1 MLKKALFSYIFIV
14 GIFILLTVSCGITD
28 TGCGPF
34 TNYNYKITD
43 FETSLKQVIYI
54 NPINQDVELGALE
67 KDTLDFDEL
76 VIQMLPDTES
86 YTAQASHKLNFSFFE
101 TAYACSPP
109 IPSSEDKI
117 TDIQIFS
124 NKNYSTEF
132 SSQQN
137 ISELFDIVVQY
148 PNRGSQRLSL
158 NEFLATNPEAPTEI
172 ILLPNTAPSSTN
184 SFQFTVKYFQD
195 GLELDEYQFTSDSIV
210 IKK

>member
-1 MLKKALFSYIFIV
+1 MFKKTVFCYFSII
-14 GIFILLTVSCGITD
+14 GIFLLLTVSCEIFD
-28 TGCGPF
+28 DDCGPF
-34 TNYNYKITD
+34 NNYNYKITG
-43 FETSLKQVIYI
+43 FETNLKQVVYI
-54 NPINQDVELGALE
+54 DSVNQDVQLSSPEN
-67 KDTLDFDEL
+67 DTLYFDEL
-76 VIQMLPDTES
+76 AIQMIPDTES
-86 YTAQASHKLNFSFFE
+86 YTAQAKHKLNFSFSE

-124 NKNYSTEF
+124 NKNYSNEF
-132 SSQQN
+132 SSQEN

-148 PNRGSQRLSL
+148 PNRGNQRFSL
-158 NEFLATNPEAPTEI
+158 NEFLAAKPEAPTEI

-195 GLELDEYQFTSDSIV
+195 GLELDEYQFTTDSIV